1 MNQRPVGSSSFA
13 ETVIVAVKAEKVI
26 SKTGLAWALTH
37 VVHPGDC
44 VTLLAV
50 LSVHKTGRRRSLWL
64 FPRLT
69 GDCGTGDRANLPERI
84 SHQISESC
92 SQMVLQLH
100 DQIEVRVQI
109 KVVSGTPT
117 GAVAAE
123 AKSHAASWVILD
135 KKLKQEQKHCL
146 EELHCN
152 IAVMKGSQP
161 KILRLNLGC
170 SDEPQTPFYSAA
182 SSPGYD
188 FGKLQ
193 GHRMKHSTPVSSP
206 EEPSTSYTR
215 TTGENTLSSPD
226 TATSVF
232 LVYEQNPLFEG
243 PNKGKFSPSNTRN
256 NLNDPLT
263 TLDVDGETIITLST
277 RPKSSISNNHKAV
290 FWIPQNHT
298 VDEKARVSKNY
309 RNTLKTKSPT
319 TRNDFDTFVQ
329 FNRDMLGGPTL
340 NQTHGGDYIFDASIR
355 QAVSLRRT
363 SSIPPPLCSL
373 CQHKAPVFGKPPRRF
388 DYGELKEATDGFSD
402 ENFLAEGGFGTVHKG
417 VLRDGQVVA
426 VKQLKSAASKGDT
439 DFCREVQ
446 VLSCAQH
453 RNVVLL
459 IGFCVEGKNRILVYE
474 YICNGSLDFHLHGNK
489 RTPLDWHSYQKIAI
503 GAARGLRYLHEDC
516 RVGCIVHRNMRPS
529 NILLT
534 HDYEPLVADFGLAR
548 LHTEWDMCD
557 EQVVGT
563 SGYLA
568 PEYFS
573 GGKITEKVD
582 IYAFGLVLLELI
594 SGQRSRDLQ
603 CYEGRHILEGNF
615 FPFSAPH
622 PGHILANKYQQLDPC
637 LTSDQLRNL
646 PPEVQAMG
654 RAAFLCLQPDPES
667 RPPMSKVLRVLEGG
681 DGVIPLGLDLNSVG
695 SRSGH
700 MQGLSPKGQ
709 IESAR
714 RHSRTLSH

>member
-1 MNQRPVGSSSFA
+1 MNQRSFGSSAAA

-26 SKTGLAWALTH
+26 SKMALAWALIH

-50 LSVHKTGRRRSLWL
+50 LSGHKTGRRRSLWS
-64 FPRLT
+64 FPRMT
-69 GDCGTGDRANLPERI
+69 GDCGTVDRDKLPERI

-92 SQMVLQLH
+92 SLMVLQLH
-100 DQIEVRVQI
+100 YQIEVRVQI
-109 KVVSGTPT
+109 KVVSGIPT

-135 KKLKQEQKHCL
+135 K
-146 EELHCN
+146 
-152 IAVMKGSQP
+152 
-161 KILRLNLGC
+161 
-170 SDEPQTPFYSAA
+170 
-182 SSPGYD
+182 
-188 FGKLQ
+188 
-193 GHRMKHSTPVSSP
+193 MKHSTPVNSP
-206 EEPSTSYTR
+206 EEPR
-215 TTGENTLSSPD
+215 R
-226 TATSVF
+226 
-232 LVYEQNPLFEG
+232 
-243 PNKGKFSPSNTRN
+243 NKGKFSPRNTQN
-256 NLNDPLT
+256 NLIDPLA
-263 TLDVDGETIITLST
+263 TLDVDREMIFTPST
-277 RPKSSISNNHKAV
+277 RPKSSISNNHNGV

-298 VDEKARVSKNY
+298 VDKNTRASKNY
-309 RNTLKTKSPT
+309 RNTLKTKSST

-329 FNRDMLGGPTL
+329 FNRDMSRGPTL
-340 NQTHGGDYIFDASIR
+340 NQTHGRDYIFDSSIR
-355 QAVSLRRT
+355 QAVSLSRT

-373 CQHKAPVFGKPPRRF
+373 CQHKAPIFGKPPRRF

-417 VLRDGQVVA
+417 VLRDSQVVA

-439 DFCREVQ
+439 DFFREVR

-489 RTPLDWHSYQKIAI
+489 RTPLDWHSRQKIAI

-516 RVGCIVHRNMRPS
+516 RVGCVVHRNMRPN

-573 GGKITEKVD
+573 GGKIAKKID
-582 IYAFGLVLLELI
+582 IYTFGLVLLELI
-594 SGQRSRDLQ
+594 SGQRTSDLQ
-603 CYEGRHILEGNF
+603 CYEGQHILAGKS
-615 FPFSAPH
+615 FPLSAPH
-622 PGHILANKYQQLDPC
+622 PGHILANKYQWLDPC
-637 LTSDQLRNL
+637 LTSDQLCNL
-646 PPEVQAMG
+646 PPEVQGMG
-654 RAAFLCLQPDPES
+654 RAAFLCLQHDPES

-681 DGVIPLGLDLNSVG
+681 DGLIPLGLNSVG
-695 SRSGH
+695 NRSGH
-700 MQGLSPKGQ
+700 MRGLRSNTQ

-714 RHSRTLSH
+714 MHSRTLSH